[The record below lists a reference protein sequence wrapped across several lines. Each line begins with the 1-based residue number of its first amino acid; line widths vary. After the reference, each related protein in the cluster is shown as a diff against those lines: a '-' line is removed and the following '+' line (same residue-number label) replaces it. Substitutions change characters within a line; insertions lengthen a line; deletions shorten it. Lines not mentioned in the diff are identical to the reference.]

1 MRHIEILQ
9 HFYCNFFKK
18 TRIWRGFERLQ
29 SKCHLIL
36 RQGLSS
42 TKWTWKALK

>member
-9 HFYCNFFKK
+9 HFCCNFFKR
-18 TRIWRGFERLQ
+18 TRIGRGFKRMQ

-42 TKWTWKALK
+42 TKWSWKALR